1 MHDNQTQVFT
11 SFKLVSSTKD
21 SLLVDWQLRE
31 NVQSSVNA
39 YQLIY
44 RAFRSTIIQR
54 TSRFDSDKRSFD
66 IQQLHENTYY
76 NICVEAFSA
85 NETYTTCLEA
95 STGTDSLA
103 VALGSSFGAFM
114 ALGIIVM
121 FVFLAKW
128 QNTRK
133 LRKLSK
139 MQAAYGSADQEE
151 LDEPASD
158 MSLPVLPDVV
168 SSYHDHPPSNSGSN
182 EIRVQADVSVVKQKS
197 IDRDSL
203 TKFVQQQSVDSGSS
217 SSKRLAQIK
226 CRQYSI
232 DSEPSQTSKQMSFD
246 AADEEIPLDRLLHA
260 ERTGELSTVL
270 GPSPLRPVP
279 SCNW

>member
-21 SLLVDWQLRE
+21 SLLVCWGIRD
-31 NVQSSVNA
+31 NVQTFVNA
-39 YQLIY
+39 YRLIY
-44 RAFRSTIIQR
+44 TAFKSTIIQKS
-54 TSRFDSDKRSFD
+54 SRLHSREREFD

-76 NICVEAFSA
+76 NICVEAFSS
-85 NETYTTCLEA
+85 NETYTSCLQA

-133 LRKLSK
+133 LKKLAK
-139 MQAAYGSADQEE
+139 INAAYGSADQEE

-158 MSLPVLPDVV
+158 ISLQALPDVV

-203 TKFVQQQSVDSGSS
+203 TKFVQQQSVDSGGS

-226 CRQYSI
+226 CRQCSI

-246 AADEEIPLDRLLHA
+246 AADDEIPLDRLLRA
-260 ERTGELSTVL
+260 ERTGELGTVL
-270 GPSPLRPVP
+270 GPSPLRAVP